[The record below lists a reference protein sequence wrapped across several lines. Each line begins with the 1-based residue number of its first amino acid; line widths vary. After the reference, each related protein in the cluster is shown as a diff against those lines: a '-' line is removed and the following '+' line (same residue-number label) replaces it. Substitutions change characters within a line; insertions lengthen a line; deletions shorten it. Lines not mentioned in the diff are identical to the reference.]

1 MHVFCRGYVW
11 NHIDGKSSYIESLHL
26 RVLKPSNHCAS
37 AIGSVQRIEFLCVYK
52 DHAGF
57 STTLHPGLDLTN
69 PSPNWVKYH
78 MTLAVFREQHN
89 GMRYDQYDTANQL
102 AGVPRLCMSSTEWRE
117 VKECDSSWQLQ
128 SQTKTTDKTSIQIA
142 DSKNPISP
150 NYILSKKWRQ

>member
-78 MTLAVFREQHN
+78 MTLAVKRAAQW
-89 GMRYDQYDTANQL
+89 DAVWSVTANQL
-102 AGVPRLCMSSTEWRE
+102 AGEQTLHGLYGIFRE
-117 VKECDSSWQLQ
+117 VKECDSSWQQ
-128 SQTKTTDKTSIQIA
+128 SLKQKQIKTSIQIA
-142 DSKNPISP
+142 DAKNPIIP